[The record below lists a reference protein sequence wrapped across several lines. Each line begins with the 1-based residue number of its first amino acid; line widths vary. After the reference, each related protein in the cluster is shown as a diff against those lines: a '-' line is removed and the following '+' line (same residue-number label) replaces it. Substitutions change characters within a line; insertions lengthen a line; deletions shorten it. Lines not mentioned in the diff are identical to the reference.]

1 MLADACRI
9 MLGLVRQL
17 RPLLGELEPT
27 ISF

>member
-1 MLADACRI
+1 MLADAGRI
-9 MLGLVRQL
+9 VLGLVRQL